1 MLILFLLL
9 NFAYATNDKGLV
21 KVYTSA
27 NVLNNSVYFDIECND
42 SSMVYNPV
50 YRVWGFPN
58 DNFGFVYHT
67 EDRSYD
73 YFRVGFV
80 DSLGNRISTN
90 FLCILISLLMINFLI
105 SKSTSMNKEQNDSQ
119 WLANRMKYLKMVKKI
134 SDIATWLFIIA
145 WVVLFFYEPAIYVMV
160 SLMFLIIVC
169 NQVLTTSTIEFLDR
183 GISAMSNAL
192 SSENNETTKDDIR

>member
-1 MLILFLLL
+1 
-9 NFAYATNDKGLV
+9 
-21 KVYTSA
+21 
-27 NVLNNSVYFDIECND
+27 
-42 SSMVYNPV
+42 
-50 YRVWGFPN
+50 
-58 DNFGFVYHT
+58 
-67 EDRSYD
+67 
-73 YFRVGFV
+73 
-80 DSLGNRISTN
+80 
-90 FLCILISLLMINFLI
+90 
-105 SKSTSMNKEQNDSQ
+105 MNKEQNDSQ